1 MNLTQYKYILVY
13 CDLTFFPRTVPA
25 TYGLISGRSGVSRA
39 CLLIC
44 SISFFLFNGP
54 VASLLHS

>member
-1 MNLTQYKYILVY
+1 MCNPYTISS
-13 CDLTFFPRTVPA
+13 LTFFPRTVPA
-25 TYGLISGRSGVSRA
+25 TYGLSSGKSGVSSA

-44 SISFFLFNGP
+44 SINFFLFNGP